1 MTGIARPFLIG
12 ESLMTPTGK
21 TFTCD
26 RCNRSFAW
34 YPEIAGKRVTC
45 KCGEMMFVPETVAE
59 GPLVEDAL
67 YDAAE
72 VEQAGDVRRR
82 RGGLTIAG
90 AILGTLAAFFAA
102 FIPFK
107 MNRGRSSRN

>member
-1 MTGIARPFLIG
+1 MSTTA
-12 ESLMTPTGK
+12 K

-59 GPLVEDAL
+59 PAIVDDAL
-67 YDAAE
+67 YDAAAM
-72 VEQAGDVRRR
+72 EQNSSARRR
-82 RGGLTIAG
+82 RGGLTIAT
-90 AILGTLAAFFAA
+90 AIFGTLGAFLAAL
-102 FIPFK
+102 IPFK
-107 MNRGRSSRN
+107 LGRGGTRATRSARD